1 MIIVDTHLQKR
12 AEANNPVKVA
22 LVGAGAM
29 GRGIANTVLN
39 SVPGMEVVAIANRTL
54 ANARRAYTEAGVEAV
69 REVHTLTALEDAI
82 ATQQYA
88 ITDDPLLVAQA
99 EGIEAI
105 VEVTG
110 TIEYA
115 AKIVLE
121 AIQHRKHVILM
132 NAELD
137 GTIGPI
143 LKVYADRAGVILS
156 ACDGDQPGVQMN
168 LYRFV
173 KSIGLTPLVC
183 GNIKG
188 LLDPYRTPETQR
200 AFAEKWGL
208 SVQMATHF
216 ADGTKVMFEQ
226 AIVANG
232 TGMKAAK
239 RGLLGYQHSGH
250 VDAMTGLYDIDQL
263 KELGGIVEYALGAQP
278 GPGVY
283 VFGTLDDPHHRKYL
297 HLLKMGEGPL
307 YSFYVPYHLCYF
319 EVPISIAR
327 VVLLNDVVL
336 APIAGPV
343 VDVVATA
350 KRDLQAGETLD
361 EIGGFL
367 TYGQCENASVVQA
380 EHLLPIGLAE
390 GCRLKRAISKDQV
403 ITYADI
409 EPPPQRL
416 CDTLRAEQNAYF
428 SAPGIYPLS
437 AQGLIS

>member
-1 MIIVDTHLQKR
+1 MIIVDTELRKR
-12 AEANNPVKVA
+12 QEAGNPVRVA

-29 GRGIANTVLN
+29 GRGITNSILN
-39 SVPGMEVVAIANRTL
+39 SIPGMDVVAIANRTL
-54 ANARRAYTEAGVEAV
+54 ANARRAYTDAGVEDV
-69 REVHTLTALEDAI
+69 REVQTVTDLEAAI
-82 ATQQYA
+82 VRHQYA

-99 EGIEAI
+99 DGIDVL

-115 AKIVLE
+115 AAVVLE

-143 LKVYADRAGVILS
+143 LKVYAERAGVILS

-173 KSIGLTPLVC
+173 KTIGLTPLVC

-188 LLDPYRTPETQR
+188 LLDPYRTPATQA

-239 RGLLGYQHSGH
+239 RGLLGYSHPGH
-250 VDAMTGLYDIDQL
+250 VDEMTKMYDIDQL
-263 KELGGIVEYALGAQP
+263 KELGGIVEYALGSQP
-278 GPGVY
+278 GPGVF
-283 VFGTLDDPHHRKYL
+283 VFGTLDDPKHRQYL

-336 APIAGPV
+336 APLGRQV

-350 KRDLQAGETLD
+350 KRDLQTGETLD
-361 EIGGFL
+361 EIGGFM
-367 TYGQCENASVVQA
+367 TYGLCENSEVVQT
-380 EHLLPIGLAE
+380 ERLLPIGLAE
-390 GCRLKRAISKDQV
+390 GCRLKRSIAKNQA
-403 ITYADI
+403 ITYADV
-409 EPPPQRL
+409 EVPADRL
-416 CDTLRAEQNAYF
+416 CDRLRAEQDAHF
-428 SAPGIYPLS
+428 GVAKPFAIR
-437 AQGLIS
+437 

>member
-1 MIIVDTHLQKR
+1 MIMVDTALQKR
-12 AEANNPVKVA
+12 QAAGNPVRVA

-29 GRGIANTVLN
+29 GRGMTNTILN
-39 SVPGMEVVAIANRTL
+39 GIVGMDVVAIANRTL
-54 ANARRAYTEAGVEAV
+54 DNARRAYTEAGVETV
-69 REVHTLTALEDAI
+69 REVQTVAQLEDAI
-82 ATQQYA
+82 AQNQYA
-88 ITDDPLLVAQA
+88 ITDDPSLVAQA

-115 AKIVLE
+115 AQVVLE

-137 GTIGPI
+137 GTLGPI
-143 LKVYADRAGVILS
+143 LKVYADRAGVIIT

-173 KSIGLTPLVC
+173 NSIGLTPLVC

-188 LLDPYRTPETQR
+188 LLDPYRTPATQ
-200 AFAEKWGL
+200 APFAQQWGL

-232 TGMKAAK
+232 TGMKAAR
-239 RGLLGYQHSGH
+239 RGLLGHHHPGH
-250 VDAMTGLYDIDQL
+250 VDQMTGLYDLDQL
-263 KELGGIVEYALGAQP
+263 RSLGGIVDYALGSQP

-283 VFGTLDDPHHRKYL
+283 VFGTIDDPKHRKYL
-297 HLLKMGEGPL
+297 NLLKMGPGPL

-327 VVLLNDVVL
+327 VVLFQDVVL
-336 APIAGPV
+336 APLAGPV
-343 VDVVATA
+343 VDVITIA
-350 KRDLQAGETLD
+350 KRDLKAGETID
-361 EIGGFL
+361 EIGGFM
-367 TYGQCENASVVQA
+367 TYGLCENSEVVQA
-380 EHLLPIGLAE
+380 ENLLPIGLAE
-390 GCRLKRAISKDQV
+390 GCRLQRDIPQDGAIAYSDV
-403 ITYADI
+403 
-409 EPPPQRL
+409 ELPPGRL
-416 CDTLRAEQNAYF
+416 CDRLRAEQTAHF
-428 SAPGIYPLS
+428 TVAQPLGV
-437 AQGLIS
+437 A

>member
-1 MIIVDTHLQKR
+1 MIMVDTALRRR
-12 AEANNPVKVA
+12 AEMGQPVRVG

-29 GRGIANTVLN
+29 GRGITNSVLN
-39 SVPGMEVVAIANRTL
+39 SVPGMEVVAIANRTV
-54 ANARRAYTEAGVEAV
+54 ANAKSAYTEAGVEEV
-69 REVHTLTALEDAI
+69 RIVQTLGELEDAI
-82 ATQQYA
+82 AQHQFA
-88 ITDDPLLVAQA
+88 ITEDPLLVAQA
-99 EGIEAI
+99 EGIDAL

-115 AKIVLE
+115 ARVVLE
-121 AIQHRKHVILM
+121 AINHRKHVILM

-137 GTIGPI
+137 GTIGCI
-143 LKVYADRAGVILS
+143 LKVYADKAGVILS

-188 LLDPYRTPETQR
+188 LLDPYRTPATQA

-226 AIVANG
+226 AVVANG

-239 RGLLGYQHSGH
+239 RGLLGYRHAGH
-250 VDAMTGLYDIDQL
+250 VDQMTHMYDLEKLQA
-263 KELGGIVEYALGAQP
+263 LGGIVEYALGAQP
-278 GPGVY
+278 GPGVF
-283 VFGTLDDPHHRKYL
+283 VFGTIADPKHRKYL
-297 HLLKMGEGPL
+297 NLLKMGEGPL

-336 APIAGPV
+336 APLGAPV
-343 VDVVATA
+343 VDVIATA

-361 EIGGFL
+361 EIGGFM
-367 TYGQCENASVVQA
+367 TYGLCENAEVVQA
-380 EHLLPIGLAE
+380 ERLLPIGLAE
-390 GCRLKRAISKDQV
+390 GGRLKRAIAKDQA
-403 ITYADI
+403 ITYNDV
-409 EPPPQRL
+409 ELPTGRL
-416 CDTLRAEQNAYF
+416 CDQLRAEQDKYF
-428 SAPGIYPLS
+428 NLLS
-437 AQGLIS
+437 QSLSPTLV

>member
-1 MIIVDTHLQKR
+1 MIIVDTELRKR
-12 AEANNPVKVA
+12 QEAGNPVRVA

-29 GRGIANTVLN
+29 GRGITNSILN
-39 SVPGMEVVAIANRTL
+39 SIPGMDVVAIANRTL
-54 ANARRAYTEAGVEAV
+54 ANARRAYTDAGVEAV
-69 REVHTLTALEDAI
+69 REVSTVADLEAAI
-82 ATQQYA
+82 ALHQYA

-99 EGIEAI
+99 DGIDAL

-115 AKIVLE
+115 AAVVLE

-173 KSIGLTPLVC
+173 KTIGLTPLVC

-188 LLDPYRTPETQR
+188 LLDPYRTPATQ
-200 AFAEKWGL
+200 APFAEKWGL

-239 RGLLGYQHSGH
+239 RGLLGYSHPGH
-250 VDAMTGLYDIDQL
+250 VDEMTKLYDIDQL
-263 KELGGIVEYALGAQP
+263 KELGGIVEYALGSQP
-278 GPGVY
+278 GPGVF
-283 VFGTLDDPHHRKYL
+283 VFGTLEDPKHRQYL

-336 APIAGPV
+336 APIGGQV
-343 VDVVATA
+343 VDVIATA
-350 KRDLQAGETLD
+350 KRDLQAGETID
-361 EIGGFL
+361 EIGGFM
-367 TYGQCENASVVQA
+367 TYGLCENADVVQA
-380 EHLLPIGLAE
+380 ENLLPIGLAE
-390 GCRLKRAISKDQV
+390 GCRLKRSIAKDQA
-403 ITYADI
+403 ITYDDVEVPAG
-409 EPPPQRL
+409 RL
-416 CDTLRAEQNAYF
+416 CDRLRAEQDAHF
-428 SAPGIYPLS
+428 GVAKLL
-437 AQGLIS
+437 AVR